1 MDDTLIHCPIWTKES
16 CYLRFI
22 IFISILTAS
31 VSLSTIT
38 IILYFVYKKEI
49 NTMIK
54 KRFQYYS
61 KSDNNTDQ
69 YKNVIVRYS
78 ENDEEFVFKEILP
91 GLKNHKNFK
100 VQPKLV
106 KTNCKENFIKHFTN
120 GSKEG
125 DTVLVIFSPNY
136 LTSAYS
142 HVNIKK
148 IRGEMLKTKNTLY
161 VFTDIGPENSIYAFL
176 KEQRDQRTAI
186 LWSDPNFWNLLISML
201 SNGYKKKV
209 RFSSDNDVRSK
220 LNTSLSS
227 SKSKLVSNSSFT
239 RLPEWPDVYTSSTFA
254 HSQV

>member
-1 MDDTLIHCPIWTKES
+1 
-16 CYLRFI
+16 
-22 IFISILTAS
+22 
-31 VSLSTIT
+31 
-38 IILYFVYKKEI
+38 
-49 NTMIK
+49 MIK
-54 KRFQYYS
+54 KLFKYYS

-186 LWSDPNFWNLLISML
+186 LWSDPNFWNLLITML
-201 SNGYKKKV
+201 SNGSKKKV

-227 SKSKLVSNSSFT
+227 SKNKLVSNSSFT